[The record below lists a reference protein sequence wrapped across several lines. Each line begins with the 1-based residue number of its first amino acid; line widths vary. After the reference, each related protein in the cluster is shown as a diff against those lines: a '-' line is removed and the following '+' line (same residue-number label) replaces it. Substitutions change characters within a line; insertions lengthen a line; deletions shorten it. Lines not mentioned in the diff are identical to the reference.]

1 MISAIFSQL
10 TSGASSFITFLT
22 SLFNNVIA
30 IFWTAGEGSTIGSL
44 TDVGILM
51 ITAVAVGFCY
61 FGIRFITRLVKL
73 RG

>member
-30 IFWTAGEGSTIGSL
+30 IFWTAGEGTTGSL